1 MSNIE
6 IPILKDIKL
15 DPDLDKALDKAL
27 KFIQENK
34 NPFGQYPKLVRD
46 NIPNIILANNP
57 AGTSIKYRK
66 LDDKEYKKALV
77 RKLHEEVI
85 EYIDS
90 DDVKEL
96 ADIIEVI
103 CALAKTHGETET
115 TLGNIRN
122 YKAFTNGRFE
132 DRILLEEVHIGNKY
146 EDPKDKLEE
155 SEE

>member
-6 IPILKDIKL
+6 IPILKDVKI
-15 DPDLDKALDKAL
+15 DPELDKAIDKAL
-27 KFIQENK
+27 EYLKTNK

-57 AGTSIKYRK
+57 AGTSVKYRK
-66 LDDKEYKKALV
+66 LDDNEYKKALI

-115 TLGNIRN
+115 TLGNMRN
-122 YKAFTNGRFE
+122 YKAFTNGKFE
-132 DRILLEEVHIGNKY
+132 DRIYLEEVHIGNKY
-146 EDPKDKLEE
+146 QDPKDELEE
-155 SEE
+155 SED